1 MCERPLEEELVGQKF
16 AGSERD
22 AGLAVDAHHGF
33 LGEGFSVDVSDF
45 FNARTAVFVASRV
58 KQYHKHRPFTHNH
71 PAGAAKLSGTRQ
83 HGQSVGKSG
92 RNYFIQKTAEFLT
105 GHH

>member
-1 MCERPLEEELVGQKF
+1 MCERPLEEKLVGQQF

-33 LGEGFSVDVSDF
+33 LGEGFYVDVSDF

-58 KQYHKHRPFTHNH
+58 KQYHKHCPFTHNH
-71 PAGAAKLSGTRQ
+71 PGRSREIVRHQTARSIRREIGA
-83 HGQSVGKSG
+83 
-92 RNYFIQKTAEFLT
+92 
-105 GHH
+105 